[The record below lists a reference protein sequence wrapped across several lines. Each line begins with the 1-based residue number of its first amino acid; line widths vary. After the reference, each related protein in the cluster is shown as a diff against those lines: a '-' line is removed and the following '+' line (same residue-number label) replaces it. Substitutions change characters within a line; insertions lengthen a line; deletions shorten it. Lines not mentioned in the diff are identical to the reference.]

1 MDLRARQQTN
11 RGYDDAMSRS
21 FELALTPAVF
31 GVIGWL
37 IDRSAGTSPTFTIML
52 AVFGVVG
59 TVAKFWLDYDR
70 QMKRHEAE
78 GIWSRKSGA
87 SNTGEQQ

>member
-1 MDLRARQQTN
+1 MASIPAIL
-11 RGYDDAMSRS
+11 
-21 FELALTPAVF
+21 LALLVSSAVGVTEVGAAF
-31 GVIGWL
+31 VIGWL